1 MIDNIKQQYKRE
13 KRRTIFHLLMCHA
26 SLSVLS
32 YLSLKNG
39 SPSAEHYFVG
49 FFFGI
54 LFSNNSSNLMKSFLS
69 AYDLRKDLKYLSKA
83 KFTELHKTLQPIE
96 YTPETT
102 PESNQHARE

>member
-1 MIDNIKQQYKRE
+1 
-13 KRRTIFHLLMCHA
+13 
-26 SLSVLS
+26 
-32 YLSLKNG
+32 
-39 SPSAEHYFVG
+39 
-49 FFFGI
+49 
-54 LFSNNSSNLMKSFLS
+54 MKSFLS